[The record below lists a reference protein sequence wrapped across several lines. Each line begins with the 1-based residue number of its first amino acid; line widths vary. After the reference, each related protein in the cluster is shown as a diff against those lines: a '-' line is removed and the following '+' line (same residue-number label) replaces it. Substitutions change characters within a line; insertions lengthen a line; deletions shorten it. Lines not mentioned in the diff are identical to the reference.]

1 MYVCIC
7 NAIREKDLR
16 SAARRCGRRDAEAL
30 YGTMGFTPQCGQC
43 LDEADEIVADE
54 RACQPA

>member
-7 NAIREKDLR
+7 NAIRETDLR
-16 SAARRCGRRDAEAL
+16 RAARACPRGDAEAL
-30 YGTMGFTPQCGQC
+30 YSTLGFTPQCGQC
-43 LDEADEIVADE
+43 LEDADGIVADE